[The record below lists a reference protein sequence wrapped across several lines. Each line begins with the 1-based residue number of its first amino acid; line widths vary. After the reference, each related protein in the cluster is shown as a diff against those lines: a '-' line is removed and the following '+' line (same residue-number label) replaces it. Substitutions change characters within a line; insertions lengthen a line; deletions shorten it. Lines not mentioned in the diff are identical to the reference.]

1 MVSNKFIQLLLL
13 TINFFIT
20 GPVLAAP
27 WPDKP
32 IKIVV
37 PYPPGGGVDA
47 VARTYAQR
55 LGEVLNTNIIVENRA
70 GASGAI
76 GADLVAK
83 SSPDGYTLLIASPAE
98 VVVGPIAGQKVPYDP
113 KKDLKPVS
121 LIGETP
127 LVIIANPS
135 VPAKNITEFIVLAKA
150 NPGKYS
156 YGTPGGGS
164 SMHFAGESLKA
175 LAKIDM
181 LHIPYRGAAPAVAD
195 TLGGQ
200 VPIAIVGMP
209 PTIAHAKAGKLTILA
224 VTSEKRSQTMPD
236 VSAIAELPGMKGYRF
251 TNWMG
256 LFVPSKTP
264 NDLVSKIAVTTAKI
278 VREPAIRE
286 KLISLGVDPIGNSP
300 QEFSEFL
307 NQEFITYSRIA
318 KERNIKS
325 SE

>member
-135 VPAKNITEFIVLAKA
+135 VPAKNITEFITLAKA